1 MKDKNLGFR
10 LAIILLVIGVCVWS
24 LRYSVEFHSL
34 EGDAKEQ
41 YRKDNPKNVAQA
53 VNFGLDLAGGTHI
66 VLELDSTGLT
76 EEKLRDAQEQTLEII
91 RNRVDKFGVSEPVIA
106 ASGINRIV
114 VDLAGVPAAEARS
127 IVGNTAKLEF
137 RMLTEY
143 EQFANVF
150 PRIQQFVDNKVAQV
164 VAPTTEGAEGDLS
177 NPAAATPSTDIIDES
192 TEDILGQA
200 APQADP
206 AKTAELPEGSV
217 AATTVADKD
226 PSLDALPAVYR
237 PFAKKPFAEHFLPQG
252 GTFAI
257 VEDDIEAVKALFEE
271 PAIQNL
277 IPPSMSMAWGYG
289 FETLEGQV
297 KAKLFYPVKTR
308 KEMGGKYVTDAKHMR
323 TAEGIVVDL
332 TLGGLGPKRFYTITK
347 NNVGK
352 RMAIVLDGQVVSA
365 PNINGAISGGRA
377 SITGMADLK
386 EAKQLAVILKAGAL
400 PVKSEIVELREVGAS
415 LGVENVNSGLFA
427 GAVGLALVIG
437 FMVVYYMGAGI
448 NAVIAL
454 IINMIILGAIMSMFH
469 ATLTLPGIAGII
481 LTIGMA
487 VDANV
492 IIFERIREELRSG
505 KSSRMAIH
513 NGYAKAF
520 TSIID
525 ANVTTFL
532 TAFILFQI
540 GSGPIKGFG
549 LTLMIGIAASLFTAL
564 YLTRFIFDVFAK
576 DSDTAKM
583 SIGGGLPILNNPKFD
598 VIGKSKGFIILSSA
612 LVVISL
618 GLVFGKGLNYSIDF
632 KGGNI
637 ITVDVEGEANPQTI
651 EQALKAGGLSVGS
664 VKSISSA
671 TGDKQHIMISISADE
686 KVDAQTKASAD
697 TREEVMAALS
707 KSNIKAEIISEDLVG
722 PSIGKDLKND
732 AMKAVFWS
740 LLIILAYIRLRF
752 GKNGFG
758 FGLGSIV
765 ALAHDVII
773 TLGIFAALGFQVDA
787 AIIAAILTIVGY
799 SLNDTIVVFDR
810 IRENTELMGTDSY
823 ANKVNASVNQ
833 SFSRTFITSLTTGIV
848 VVILA
853 LFGGIAI
860 KEFAVAMTIGVVVG
874 TYSSVFIASPFVIW
888 WSSKRPV

>member
-10 LAIILLVIGVCVWS
+10 LAIILLVVGVCVWS

-34 EGDAKEQ
+34 EGEAKEN
-41 YRKDNPKNVAQA
+41 YRKEEPKNVAQA

-66 VLELDSTGLT
+66 VLELETDGL
-76 EEKLRDAQEQTLEII
+76 EEAKIKDAQEQTLEII

-114 VDLAGVPAAEARS
+114 VDLAGVPAEEARG

-137 RMLTEY
+137 KMLSEV
-143 EQFANVF
+143 EQFSNVF
-150 PRIQQFVDNKVAQV
+150 PRIQQFVDNKVAS
-164 VAPTTEGAEGDLS
+164 AKGLDSEIDSANAKD
-177 NPAAATPSTDIIDES
+177 PSTNIIDES
-192 TEDILGQA
+192 AADILNESSVEDLA
-200 APQADP
+200 AG
-206 AKTAELPEGSV
+206 KTTDAQSANEVTPTEVSAAV
-217 AATTVADKD
+217 AA
-226 PSLDALPAVYR
+226 LPKVYQ
-237 PFAKKPFAEHFLPQG
+237 PFVSKPFAEHFIPQG
-252 GTFAI
+252 ATIAVLKDDFAAI
-257 VEDDIEAVKALFEE
+257 KALFED

-277 IPPSMSMAWGYG
+277 VPPSMSLAWGYG
-289 FETLEGQV
+289 WEKIEGQGD
-297 KAKLFYPVKTR
+297 AKLLYPVKAR

-323 TAEGIVVDL
+323 SADGIIVDL
-332 TLGGLGPKRFYTITK
+332 TLGGIGPKRFYTITK

-377 SITGMADLK
+377 SITGMATMQ
-386 EAKQLAVILKAGAL
+386 EAKQLAVVLKAGAL
-400 PVKSEIVELREVGAS
+400 PVKSNIVELREVGAS
-415 LGVENVNSGLFA
+415 LGAENVNSGLFA
-427 GAVGLALVIG
+427 GAVGLALVIA

-448 NAVIAL
+448 NAVFAL
-454 IINMIILGAIMSMFH
+454 LVNMVMIGAIMSMFH

-492 IIFERIREELRSG
+492 IIFERIREELRAG
-505 KSSRMAIH
+505 KSSRMAIN
-513 NGYAKAF
+513 NGYGKAF

-564 YLTRFIFDVFAK
+564 YLTRFLFDIFAK
-576 DSDTAKM
+576 DSDTNKM
-583 SIGGGLPILNNPKFD
+583 SIGSGLSFFNNPNFAIISKAKAFGGFSAVL
-598 VIGKSKGFIILSSA
+598 VI
-612 LVVISL
+612 VSL
-618 GLVFGKGLNYSIDF
+618 GLVLGKGLNYSIDF
-632 KGGNI
+632 TGGNI
-637 ITVDVEGEANPQTI
+637 ITIDAEGDVNPQQV
-651 EQALKAGGLSVGS
+651 EQVLKSSGLSIGS
-664 VKSISSA
+664 VKPISSA
-671 TGDKQHIMISISADE
+671 TGDMQHIMISIASEEGADA
-686 KVDAQTKASAD
+686 KID
-697 TREEVMAALS
+697 TRAEVLS
-707 KSNIKAEIISEDLVG
+707 SLEKSGIKAKVISEDLVG

-732 AMKAVFWS
+732 ALMAVFWS
-740 LLIILAYIRLRF
+740 LLIILVYIRLRF

-787 AIIAAILTIVGY
+787 AIIAAVLTIVGY

-810 IRENTELMGTDSY
+810 IRENTELMGTESY
-823 ANKVNASVNQ
+823 ATKVNASVNQ
-833 SFSRTFITSLTTGIV
+833 SFSRTFITSLTTLMV

-853 LFGGIAI
+853 IFGGIAI
-860 KEFAVAMTIGVVVG
+860 KEFAIAMTIGVVVG
-874 TYSSVFIASPFVIW
+874 TYSSVFVASPFVVW
-888 WSSKRPV
+888 WSSRRPV

>member
-10 LAIILLVIGVCVWS
+10 LAIILLVVGVCVWS

-34 EGDAKEQ
+34 EGEAKEN
-41 YRKDNPKNVAQA
+41 YRKEEPKSVAQA

-66 VLELDSTGLT
+66 VLELETDGL
-76 EEKLRDAQEQTLEII
+76 EEAKIKDAQEQTLEII

-114 VDLAGVPAAEARS
+114 VDLAGVPAEEARG

-137 RMLTEY
+137 KMLSEV
-143 EQFANVF
+143 EQFSNVF
-150 PRIQQFVDNKVAQV
+150 PRIQQFVDNKVAS
-164 VAPTTEGAEGDLS
+164 AKGLDSEIDSANAKDLS
-177 NPAAATPSTDIIDES
+177 TNIIDES
-192 TEDILGQA
+192 AADILNESSVEDLA
-200 APQADP
+200 AG
-206 AKTAELPEGSV
+206 KTTDAQSANEVTPTEVSAAV
-217 AATTVADKD
+217 AA
-226 PSLDALPAVYR
+226 LPKVYQ
-237 PFAKKPFAEHFLPQG
+237 PFVSKPFAEHFIPQG
-252 GTFAI
+252 ATIAVLKDDFAAI
-257 VEDDIEAVKALFEE
+257 KALFED

-277 IPPSMSMAWGYG
+277 VPPSMSLAWGYG
-289 FETLEGQV
+289 WEKIEGQGD
-297 KAKLFYPVKTR
+297 AKLLYPVKAR

-323 TAEGIVVDL
+323 SADGIIVDL
-332 TLGGLGPKRFYTITK
+332 TLGGIGPKRFYTITK

-377 SITGMADLK
+377 SITGMATMQ
-386 EAKQLAVILKAGAL
+386 EAKQLAVVLKAGAL
-400 PVKSEIVELREVGAS
+400 PVKSNIVELREVGAS
-415 LGVENVNSGLFA
+415 LGAENVNSGLFA
-427 GAVGLALVIG
+427 GAVGLALVIA

-448 NAVIAL
+448 NAVFAL
-454 IINMIILGAIMSMFH
+454 LVNMVMIGAIMSMFH

-492 IIFERIREELRSG
+492 IIFERIREELRAG
-505 KSSRMAIH
+505 KSSRMAIN
-513 NGYAKAF
+513 NGYGKAF

-564 YLTRFIFDVFAK
+564 YLTRFLFDIFAK
-576 DSDTAKM
+576 DSDTNKM
-583 SIGGGLPILNNPKFD
+583 SIGSGLSFFNNPNFAIISKAKAFGGFSAVL
-598 VIGKSKGFIILSSA
+598 VI
-612 LVVISL
+612 VSL
-618 GLVFGKGLNYSIDF
+618 GLVLGKGLNYSIDF
-632 KGGNI
+632 TGGNI
-637 ITVDVEGEANPQTI
+637 ITIDAEGDVNPQQV
-651 EQALKAGGLSVGS
+651 EQVLKSSGLSIGS
-664 VKSISSA
+664 VKPISSA
-671 TGDKQHIMISISADE
+671 TGDMQHIMISIASEEGADA
-686 KVDAQTKASAD
+686 KID
-697 TREEVMAALS
+697 TRAEVLS
-707 KSNIKAEIISEDLVG
+707 SLEKSGIKAKVISEDLVG

-732 AMKAVFWS
+732 ALMAVFWS
-740 LLIILAYIRLRF
+740 LLIILVYIRLRF

-787 AIIAAILTIVGY
+787 AIIAAVLTIVGY

-810 IRENTELMGTDSY
+810 IRENTELMGTESY
-823 ANKVNASVNQ
+823 ATKVNASVNQ
-833 SFSRTFITSLTTGIV
+833 SFSRTFITSLTTLMV

-853 LFGGIAI
+853 IFGGIAI
-860 KEFAVAMTIGVVVG
+860 KEFAIAMTIGVVVG
-874 TYSSVFIASPFVIW
+874 TYSSVFVASPFVVW
-888 WSSKRPV
+888 WSSRRPV

>member
-10 LAIILLVIGVCVWS
+10 LAIILLVVGVCVWS

-34 EGDAKEQ
+34 EGEAKEN
-41 YRKDNPKNVAQA
+41 YRKEEPKNVAQA

-66 VLELDSTGLT
+66 VLELETDGL
-76 EEKLRDAQEQTLEII
+76 EEAKIKDAQEQTLEII

-114 VDLAGVPAAEARS
+114 VDLAGVPAEEARG

-137 RMLTEY
+137 KMLSEV
-143 EQFANVF
+143 EQFSNVF
-150 PRIQQFVDNKVAQV
+150 PRIQQFVDNKVAS
-164 VAPTTEGAEGDLS
+164 AKGLDSELDSAGAKD
-177 NPAAATPSTDIIDES
+177 PSTNIIDES
-192 TEDILGQA
+192 AADILNESSSVEDLA
-200 APQADP
+200 AGKATDAQLA
-206 AKTAELPEGSV
+206 AEVTPTEVSAAV
-217 AATTVADKD
+217 AA
-226 PSLDALPAVYR
+226 LPKAYQ
-237 PFAKKPFAEHFLPQG
+237 PFVSKPFAEHFIPQG
-252 GTFAI
+252 ATIAVLKDDFAAI
-257 VEDDIEAVKALFEE
+257 KALFED

-277 IPPSMSMAWGYG
+277 VPPSMSLAWGYG
-289 FETLEGQV
+289 WEKIEGQGD
-297 KAKLFYPVKTR
+297 AKLLYPVKAR

-323 TAEGIVVDL
+323 SADGIIVDL
-332 TLGGLGPKRFYTITK
+332 TLGGIGPKRFYTITK

-377 SITGMADLK
+377 SITGMATMQ
-386 EAKQLAVILKAGAL
+386 EAKQLAVVLKAGAL
-400 PVKSEIVELREVGAS
+400 PVKSNIVELREVGAS
-415 LGVENVNSGLFA
+415 LGAENVNSGLFA
-427 GAVGLALVIG
+427 GAVGLALVIA
-437 FMVVYYMGAGI
+437 FMIVYYMGAGI
-448 NAVIAL
+448 NAVFAL
-454 IINMIILGAIMSMFH
+454 LVNMVMIGAIMSMFH

-492 IIFERIREELRSG
+492 IIFERIREELRAG
-505 KSSRMAIH
+505 KSSRMAIN
-513 NGYAKAF
+513 NGYGKAF

-564 YLTRFIFDVFAK
+564 YLTRFLFDIFAK
-576 DSDTAKM
+576 DSDTNKM
-583 SIGGGLPILNNPKFD
+583 SIGSGLSFFNNPNFAIMSKAKAFGGFSAVL
-598 VIGKSKGFIILSSA
+598 VI
-612 LVVISL
+612 VSL
-618 GLVFGKGLNYSIDF
+618 GLVVGKGLNYSIDF
-632 KGGNI
+632 TGGNI
-637 ITVDVEGEANPQTI
+637 ITIDAEGDVNPQQV
-651 EQALKAGGLSVGS
+651 EQVLKSSGLSIGS
-664 VKSISSA
+664 VKPISSA
-671 TGDKQHIMISISADE
+671 TGDMQHIMISIASEDGAN
-686 KVDAQTKASAD
+686 AQVD
-697 TREEVMAALS
+697 TRAEVLS
-707 KSNIKAEIISEDLVG
+707 SLEKSGIKAQVISEDLVG

-732 AMKAVFWS
+732 ALMAVFWS
-740 LLIILAYIRLRF
+740 LLIILVYIRLRF

-787 AIIAAILTIVGY
+787 AIIAAVLTIVGY

-810 IRENTELMGTDSY
+810 IRENTELMGTESY
-823 ANKVNASVNQ
+823 ATKVNASVNQ
-833 SFSRTFITSLTTGIV
+833 SFSRTFITSLTTLMV

-853 LFGGIAI
+853 IFGGIAI
-860 KEFAVAMTIGVVVG
+860 KEFAIAMTIGVVVG
-874 TYSSVFIASPFVIW
+874 TYSSVFVASPFVVW
-888 WSSKRPV
+888 WSSRRPV

>member
-10 LAIILLVIGVCVWS
+10 LAIILLVVGVCVWS

-34 EGDAKEQ
+34 EGEAKEN
-41 YRKDNPKNVAQA
+41 YRKEEPKNVAQA

-66 VLELDSTGLT
+66 VLELETDGL
-76 EEKLRDAQEQTLEII
+76 EEAKIKDAQEQTLEII

-114 VDLAGVPAAEARS
+114 VDLAGVPAEEARG

-137 RMLTEY
+137 KMLSEV
-143 EQFANVF
+143 EQFSNVF
-150 PRIQQFVDNKVAQV
+150 PRIQQFVDNKVAS
-164 VAPTTEGAEGDLS
+164 AKGLDSELDSAGAKD
-177 NPAAATPSTDIIDES
+177 PSTNIIDES
-192 TEDILGQA
+192 AADILNESSSVEDLA
-200 APQADP
+200 AGKATDAQP
-206 AKTAELPEGSV
+206 AAEVTPTEVSAAV
-217 AATTVADKD
+217 AA
-226 PSLDALPAVYR
+226 LPKAYQ
-237 PFAKKPFAEHFLPQG
+237 PFVSKPFAEHFIPQG
-252 GTFAI
+252 ATIAVLKDDFAAI
-257 VEDDIEAVKALFEE
+257 KALFED

-277 IPPSMSMAWGYG
+277 VPPSMSLAWGYG
-289 FETLEGQV
+289 WEKIEGQGD
-297 KAKLFYPVKTR
+297 AKLLYPVKAR

-323 TAEGIVVDL
+323 SADGIIVDL
-332 TLGGLGPKRFYTITK
+332 TLGGIGPKRFYTITK

-377 SITGMADLK
+377 SITGMATMQ
-386 EAKQLAVILKAGAL
+386 EAKQLAVVLKAGAL
-400 PVKSEIVELREVGAS
+400 PVKSNIVELREVGAS
-415 LGVENVNSGLFA
+415 LGAENVNSGLFA
-427 GAVGLALVIG
+427 GAVGLALVIA
-437 FMVVYYMGAGI
+437 FMIVYYMGAGI
-448 NAVIAL
+448 NAVFAL
-454 IINMIILGAIMSMFH
+454 LVNMVMIGAIMSMFH

-492 IIFERIREELRSG
+492 IIFERIREELRAG
-505 KSSRMAIH
+505 KSSRMAIN
-513 NGYAKAF
+513 NGYGKAF

-564 YLTRFIFDVFAK
+564 YLTRFVFDIFAK
-576 DSDTAKM
+576 DSDTNKM
-583 SIGGGLPILNNPKFD
+583 SIGSGLSFFNNPNFAIMSKAKAFGGFSAVL
-598 VIGKSKGFIILSSA
+598 VI
-612 LVVISL
+612 VSL
-618 GLVFGKGLNYSIDF
+618 GLVVGKGLNYSIDF
-632 KGGNI
+632 TGGNI
-637 ITVDVEGEANPQTI
+637 ITIDAEGDVNPQQV
-651 EQALKAGGLSVGS
+651 EQVLKSSGLSIGS
-664 VKSISSA
+664 VKPISSA
-671 TGDKQHIMISISADE
+671 TGDMQHIMISIASEDGAN
-686 KVDAQTKASAD
+686 AQVD
-697 TREEVMAALS
+697 TRAEVLS
-707 KSNIKAEIISEDLVG
+707 SLEKSGIKAQVISEDLVG

-732 AMKAVFWS
+732 ALMAVFWS
-740 LLIILAYIRLRF
+740 LLIILVYIRLRF

-787 AIIAAILTIVGY
+787 AIIAAVLTIVGY

-810 IRENTELMGTDSY
+810 IRENTELMGTESY
-823 ANKVNASVNQ
+823 ATKVNASVNQ
-833 SFSRTFITSLTTGIV
+833 SFSRTFITSLTTLMV

-853 LFGGIAI
+853 IFGGIAI
-860 KEFAVAMTIGVVVG
+860 KEFAIAMTIGVVVG
-874 TYSSVFIASPFVIW
+874 TYSSVFVASPFVVW
-888 WSSKRPV
+888 WSSRRPV

>member
-10 LAIILLVIGVCVWS
+10 LAIILLVVGVCVWS

-34 EGDAKEQ
+34 EGEAKEN
-41 YRKDNPKNVAQA
+41 YRKEQPKNVAQA

-66 VLELDSTGLT
+66 VLELETDGL
-76 EEKLRDAQEQTLEII
+76 EEAKIKDAQEQTLEII

-114 VDLAGVPAAEARS
+114 VDLAGVPAEEARG

-137 RMLTEY
+137 KMLSEV
-143 EQFANVF
+143 EQFSNVF
-150 PRIQQFVDNKVAQV
+150 PRIQQFVDNKVASAKGLDSEV
-164 VAPTTEGAEGDLS
+164 DSANAKD
-177 NPAAATPSTDIIDES
+177 PSTNIIDES
-192 TEDILGQA
+192 AADILNESSVEDLA
-200 APQADP
+200 AG
-206 AKTAELPEGSV
+206 KTTDAQSANEVTPTEVSAAV
-217 AATTVADKD
+217 AA
-226 PSLDALPAVYR
+226 LPKVYQ
-237 PFAKKPFAEHFLPQG
+237 PFVSKPFAEHFIPQG
-252 GTFAI
+252 ATIAVLKDDFAAI
-257 VEDDIEAVKALFEE
+257 KALFED

-277 IPPSMSMAWGYG
+277 VPPSMSLAWGYG
-289 FETLEGQV
+289 WEKIEGQGD
-297 KAKLFYPVKTR
+297 AKLLYPVKAR

-323 TAEGIVVDL
+323 SADGIIVDL
-332 TLGGLGPKRFYTITK
+332 TLGGIGPKRFYTITK

-377 SITGMADLK
+377 SITGMATMQ
-386 EAKQLAVILKAGAL
+386 EAKQLAVVLKAGAL
-400 PVKSEIVELREVGAS
+400 PVKSNIVELREVGAS
-415 LGVENVNSGLFA
+415 LGAENVNSGLFA
-427 GAVGLALVIG
+427 GAVGLALVIA

-448 NAVIAL
+448 NAVFAL
-454 IINMIILGAIMSMFH
+454 LVNMVMIGAIMSMFH

-492 IIFERIREELRSG
+492 IIFERIREELRAG
-505 KSSRMAIH
+505 KSSRMAIN
-513 NGYAKAF
+513 NGYGKAF

-564 YLTRFIFDVFAK
+564 YLTRFLFDIFAK
-576 DSDTAKM
+576 DSDTNKM
-583 SIGGGLPILNNPKFD
+583 SIGSGLSFFNNPNFAIISKAKAFGGFSAVL
-598 VIGKSKGFIILSSA
+598 VI
-612 LVVISL
+612 VSL
-618 GLVFGKGLNYSIDF
+618 GLVLGKGLNYSIDF
-632 KGGNI
+632 TGGNI
-637 ITVDVEGEANPQTI
+637 ITIDAEGDVNPQQV
-651 EQALKAGGLSVGS
+651 EQVLKSSGLSIGS
-664 VKSISSA
+664 VKPISSA
-671 TGDKQHIMISISADE
+671 TGDMQHIMISIASE
-686 KVDAQTKASAD
+686 EGSDAKID
-697 TREEVMAALS
+697 TRAEVLS
-707 KSNIKAEIISEDLVG
+707 SLEKSGIKAKVISEDLVG

-732 AMKAVFWS
+732 ALMAVFWS
-740 LLIILAYIRLRF
+740 LLIILVYIRLRF

-787 AIIAAILTIVGY
+787 AIIAAVLTIVGY

-810 IRENTELMGTDSY
+810 IRENTELMGTESY
-823 ANKVNASVNQ
+823 ATKVNASVNQ
-833 SFSRTFITSLTTGIV
+833 SFSRTFITSLTTLMV

-853 LFGGIAI
+853 IFGGIAI
-860 KEFAVAMTIGVVVG
+860 KEFAIAMTIGVVVG
-874 TYSSVFIASPFVIW
+874 TYSSVFVASPFVVW
-888 WSSKRPV
+888 WSSRRPV

>member
-10 LAIILLVIGVCVWS
+10 LAIILLVVGVCVWS

-34 EGDAKEQ
+34 EGEAKEN
-41 YRKDNPKNVAQA
+41 YRKEEPKSVAQA

-66 VLELDSTGLT
+66 VLELETDGL
-76 EEKLRDAQEQTLEII
+76 EEAKIKDAQEQTLEII

-114 VDLAGVPAAEARS
+114 VDLAGVPAEEARG

-137 RMLTEY
+137 KMLSEV
-143 EQFANVF
+143 EQFSNVF
-150 PRIQQFVDNKVAQV
+150 PRIQQFVDNKVAS
-164 VAPTTEGAEGDLS
+164 AKGLDSEIDSANAKD
-177 NPAAATPSTDIIDES
+177 PSTNIIDES
-192 TEDILGQA
+192 AADILNESSVEDLA
-200 APQADP
+200 AG
-206 AKTAELPEGSV
+206 KTTDAQSANEVTPTEVSAAV
-217 AATTVADKD
+217 AA
-226 PSLDALPAVYR
+226 LPKVYQ
-237 PFAKKPFAEHFLPQG
+237 PFVSKPFAEHFIPQG
-252 GTFAI
+252 ATIAVLKDDFAAI
-257 VEDDIEAVKALFEE
+257 KALFED

-277 IPPSMSMAWGYG
+277 VPPSMSLAWGYG
-289 FETLEGQV
+289 WEKIEGQGD
-297 KAKLFYPVKTR
+297 AKLLYPVKAR

-323 TAEGIVVDL
+323 SADGIIVDL
-332 TLGGLGPKRFYTITK
+332 TLGGIGPKRFYTITK

-377 SITGMADLK
+377 SITGMATMQ
-386 EAKQLAVILKAGAL
+386 EAKQLAVVLKAGAL
-400 PVKSEIVELREVGAS
+400 PVKSNIVELREVGAS
-415 LGVENVNSGLFA
+415 LGAENVNSGLFA
-427 GAVGLALVIG
+427 GAVGLALVIA

-448 NAVIAL
+448 NAVFAL
-454 IINMIILGAIMSMFH
+454 LVNMVMIGAIMSMFH

-492 IIFERIREELRSG
+492 IIFERIREELRAG
-505 KSSRMAIH
+505 KSSRMAIN
-513 NGYAKAF
+513 NGYGKAF

-564 YLTRFIFDVFAK
+564 YLTRFLFDIFAK
-576 DSDTAKM
+576 DSDTNKM
-583 SIGGGLPILNNPKFD
+583 SIGSGLSFFNNPNFAIISKAKAFGGFSAVL
-598 VIGKSKGFIILSSA
+598 VI
-612 LVVISL
+612 VSL
-618 GLVFGKGLNYSIDF
+618 GLVLGKGLNYSIDF
-632 KGGNI
+632 TGGNI
-637 ITVDVEGEANPQTI
+637 ITIDAEGDVNPQQV
-651 EQALKAGGLSVGS
+651 EQVLKSSGLSIGS
-664 VKSISSA
+664 VKPISSA
-671 TGDKQHIMISISADE
+671 TGDMQHIMISIASEEGADA
-686 KVDAQTKASAD
+686 KID
-697 TREEVMAALS
+697 TRAEVLS
-707 KSNIKAEIISEDLVG
+707 SLEKSGIKAKVISEDLVG

-732 AMKAVFWS
+732 ALMAVFWS
-740 LLIILAYIRLRF
+740 LLIILVYIRLRF

-787 AIIAAILTIVGY
+787 AIIAAVLTIVGY

-810 IRENTELMGTDSY
+810 IRENTELMGTESY
-823 ANKVNASVNQ
+823 ATKVNASVNQ
-833 SFSRTFITSLTTGIV
+833 SFSRTFITSLTTLMV

-853 LFGGIAI
+853 IFGGIAI
-860 KEFAVAMTIGVVVG
+860 KEFAIAMTIGVVVG
-874 TYSSVFIASPFVIW
+874 TYSSVFVASPFVVW
-888 WSSKRPV
+888 WSSRRPV